1 MCTTPDVN
9 DQPLTLYDH
18 LNLGHLVNA
27 VVIRYG
33 NWTDIDYAVAKT
45 RESYGYNNVVG
56 VFLTY
61 GE

>member
-1 MCTTPDVN
+1 MIILILVIF
-9 DQPLTLYDH
+9 
-18 LNLGHLVNA
+18 VNA